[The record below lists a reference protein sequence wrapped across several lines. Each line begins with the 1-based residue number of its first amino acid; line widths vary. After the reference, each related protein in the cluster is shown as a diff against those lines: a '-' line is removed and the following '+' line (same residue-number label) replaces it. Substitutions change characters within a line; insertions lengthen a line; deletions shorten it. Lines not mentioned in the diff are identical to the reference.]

1 MTHNDTENNTDN
13 QEHSIISEAVN
24 RLKNGAA
31 PTEVLTYLKNILHRN
46 KDTE

>member
-1 MTHNDTENNTDN
+1 MTHNDTENSTDT

-24 RLKNGAA
+24 RLKNGAEPA
-31 PTEVLTYLKNILHRN
+31 EVLTYLKNILHKN